1 MIGLIDYGA
10 GNTASIENVLKQ
22 LNVKYAIVKTEYEL
36 MNCDKII
43 LPGVGDAQFA
53 MKRLNLNNLV
63 NFLRVIK
70 KPILGICLGMQLLC
84 NKSQEGDTVCL
95 GIIDCNAIKFSG
107 DMKIPH
113 MGWNN
118 VNINSE
124 SILFNGIANNTHFY
138 FANSYYVPL
147 VEETIGVA
155 EYTVKFSSAIQKN
168 NYYGVQFHPEKSGE
182 AGVKLIKNFVELC

>member
-168 NYYGVQFHPEKSGE
+168 NYYVVQFHPEKSGE